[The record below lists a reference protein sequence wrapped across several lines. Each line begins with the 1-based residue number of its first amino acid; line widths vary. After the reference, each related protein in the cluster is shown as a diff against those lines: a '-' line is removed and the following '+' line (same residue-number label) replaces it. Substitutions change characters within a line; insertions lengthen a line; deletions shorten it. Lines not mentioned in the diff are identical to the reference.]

1 MTKKTMMVL
10 IALAFV
16 CSALF
21 LMTSCATQ
29 KEATVTEVTPPPTGP
44 SEEEKEAARIAKA
57 KADAEAK
64 ARAEADA
71 KAKAEA
77 EARQAMQEFEQTHIY
92 FDFDKSELK
101 PEARAVLVKKAEYL
115 RKNPEYRVRI
125 EGNCDERG
133 TNEYNL
139 ALGDRRA
146 HAALEFLATLGVSEA
161 RMDTV
166 SYGEE
171 RPLDPGHDEEAWA
184 KNRNDQFK
192 LMK

>member
-1 MTKKTMMVL
+1 MNKKTMMVL
-10 IALAFV
+10 IALAVV

-29 KEATVTEVTPPPTGP
+29 KEATVEEVTPPPSGP
-44 SEEEKEAARIAKA
+44 SEAELRAARE
-57 KADAEAK
+57 AEE
-64 ARAEADA
+64 RAEQERREEERRMRE
-71 KAKAEA
+71 EA
-77 EARQAMQEFEQTHIY
+77 LARQEMEDFESDNIY

-115 RKNPEYRVRI
+115 KKNREYAVRI

-139 ALGDRRA
+139 ALGERRA
-146 HAALEFLATLGVSEA
+146 HAAFDFLESLGVSEN
-161 RMDTV
+161 RMSTI

-171 RPLDPGHDEEAWA
+171 RPLDPRSGEEAWA

-192 LMK
+192 LVK

>member
-29 KEATVTEVTPPPTGP
+29 KEATVTDVTPPPTGP
-44 SEEEKEAARIAKA
+44 SEEEKQAARE
-57 KADAEAK
+57 AEE
-64 ARAEADA
+64 RAEAVRRA
-71 KAKAEA
+71 QEERRRAEA
-77 EARQAMQEFEQTHIY
+77 EARQEMQEFEQTHIY

-115 RKNPEYRVRI
+115 RKNPEYRVQI

-161 RMDTV
+161 RMDTM

-171 RPLDPGHDEEAWA
+171 RPLDPGHGEEAWA

-192 LMK
+192 LVK

>member
-1 MTKKTMMVL
+1 MNKKKMMVL
-10 IALAFV
+10 IALAIV

-21 LMTSCATQ
+21 LMTSCAHKT
-29 KEATVTEVTPPPTGP
+29 ATTEEVATPPPSGP
-44 SEEEKEAARIAKA
+44 SEAELRAARE
-57 KADAEAK
+57 AEE
-64 ARAEADA
+64 RAEQERREEERRMRE
-71 KAKAEA
+71 EA
-77 EARQAMQEFEQTHIY
+77 LARQEMEDFKSENIY

-115 RKNPEYRVRI
+115 KKNREYAVRI

-139 ALGDRRA
+139 ALGERRA
-146 HAALEFLATLGVSEA
+146 HAAFDFLKSLGVSEN
-161 RMDTV
+161 RMSTI

-171 RPLDPGHDEEAWA
+171 RPLDPRSGEEAWA

-192 LMK
+192 LVK

>member
-1 MTKKTMMVL
+1 MTKKTMTVL

-29 KEATVTEVTPPPTGP
+29 KEATVTEVAPPPTGP
-44 SEEEKEAARIAKA
+44 SEEEIQAARE
-57 KADAEAK
+57 AEE
-64 ARAEADA
+64 RAEAERRA
-71 KAKAEA
+71 QEERRRAEA
-77 EARQAMQEFEQTHIY
+77 ESRQQMLEFEQTHIY

-115 RKNPEYRVRI
+115 RKNPGYTLRI

-139 ALGDRRA
+139 ALGERRT
-146 HAALEFLATLGVSEA
+146 HAALEFLTTLGVSEA
-161 RMDTV
+161 RMNTI

-192 LMK
+192 LVR